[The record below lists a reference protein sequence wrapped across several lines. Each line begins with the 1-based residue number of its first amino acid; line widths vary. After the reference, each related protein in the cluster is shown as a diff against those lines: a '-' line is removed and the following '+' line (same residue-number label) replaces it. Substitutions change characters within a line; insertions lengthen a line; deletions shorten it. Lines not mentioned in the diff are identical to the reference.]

1 MDATLSLFDDYRV
14 SLDAFEGPLD
24 LLLHLIRKEE
34 VSITDIPIER
44 ITAQYLAYLD
54 RWRALD
60 VNLAGEFVVMAATL
74 MLIKSQTLLPQET
87 QEGDEEEDAPDP
99 RLDLVRQLIEYK
111 RCKDAAGG
119 DLRAR
124 VAGGGGGV
132 GRGGAGA
139 SG

>member
-74 MLIKSQTLLPQET
+74 LEINADETDHVALIAGLLSKLTGKPV
-87 QEGDEEEDAPDP
+87 D
-99 RLDLVRQLIEYK
+99 Y
-111 RCKDAAGG
+111 AAMI
-119 DLRAR
+119 
-124 VAGGGGGV
+124 
-132 GRGGAGA
+132 GGAD
-139 SG
+139 